1 MFSHA
6 SQFLR
11 SCLLV
16 TLVVL
21 AGSTLAQQSE
31 FVEAGSLVATI
42 DGVDQTTHPYD
53 VHAQTADG
61 VQFAPGATFMY
72 MKEVS
77 LGDMVLTPAY
87 FHITVL
93 TYNRELVNNQQ
104 GAIDLNILVDPET
117 LELTQLE
124 DLRITYYPNG
134 MDPEK
139 IYVLSE
145 GELKLDPIRVIDEDT
160 WHVSGTIE
168 GYVSRQESYNSPG
181 DPNDKFHI
189 VARFEFPQVKRQES
203 PF

>member
-6 SQFLR
+6 FQFLR

-21 AGSTLAQQSE
+21 AGSALAQSE
-31 FVEAGSLVATI
+31 YVEAGSLVATI
-42 DGVDQTTHPYD
+42 DGVEQTTHAYD
-53 VHAQTADG
+53 IHAHTSEG
-61 VQFAPGATFMY
+61 VLFAPGATFMF
-72 MKEVS
+72 MDEMR

-87 FHITVL
+87 FHITVP
-93 TYNRELVNNQQ
+93 TYNLELENNQQ
-104 GAIDLNILVDPET
+104 GAIHLDILVDPET

-124 DLRITYYPNG
+124 ELRVTYYPNG

-139 IYVLSE
+139 IYILSE
-145 GELKLDPIRVIDEDT
+145 GELKLDPIRIIDEDT

-168 GYVSRQESYNSPG
+168 GYVSHQASYNSTG

-189 VARFEFPQVKRQES
+189 VARFEFQQVKRQES